1 MSMKIMLIICY
12 VLSQSPGL
20 DPIKH
25 LWEILDRRVGQ
36 RSPPPSSKTP
46 NKGISFERM
55 VFHPSS
61 TVPETSRICAKVFWQ
76 LMVAQHLTKAA
87 FPPQELYPG
96 TRNLLRN
103 SVRFHRRN

>member
-1 MSMKIMLIICY
+1 MLCPFAVTRSRPNQTPMGDFGQTCWTAFSTTII
-12 VLSQSPGL
+12 
-20 DPIKH
+20 
-25 LWEILDRRVGQ
+25 
-36 RSPPPSSKTP
+36 KTP